1 MAVRRMLRTYRHPS
15 LLKWTLRAVGAEA
28 EVEVGLG
35 WPLALA
41 FGVWVCVCGE
51 GEGSGEEALRAR

>member
-1 MAVRRMLRTYRHPS
+1 MRRMLRTYRHPS
-15 LLKWTLRAVGAEA
+15 LLKWALRVVGAEA

-41 FGVWVCVCGE
+41 FGDSSMAGTQPCH
-51 GEGSGEEALRAR
+51 